1 MLKFWIM
8 APRGRKVRADVAV
21 GDAMNAVL
29 VNDSASNAREKKS
42 SPLHETDVSVVM

>member
-1 MLKFWIM
+1 MLKFRIM
-8 APRGRKVRADVAV
+8 APRGRKVRADVTV

-29 VNDSASNAREKKS
+29 VNDSASDAREKKS